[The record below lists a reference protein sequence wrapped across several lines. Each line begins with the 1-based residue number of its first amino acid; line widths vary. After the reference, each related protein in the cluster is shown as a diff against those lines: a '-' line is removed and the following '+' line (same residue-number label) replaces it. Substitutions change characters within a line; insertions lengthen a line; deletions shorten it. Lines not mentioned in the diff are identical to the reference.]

1 MGGVVAI
8 DETQEARAW
17 ARSERA
23 KNELLR
29 VPFTPRRKKKKK
41 KRFDR
46 LAGCS
51 TAVKT

>member
-17 ARSERA
+17 ARNESA

-29 VPFTPRRKKKKK
+29 LPFALRRKKKKK
-41 KRFDR
+41 FDR

-51 TAVKT
+51 TPVKT